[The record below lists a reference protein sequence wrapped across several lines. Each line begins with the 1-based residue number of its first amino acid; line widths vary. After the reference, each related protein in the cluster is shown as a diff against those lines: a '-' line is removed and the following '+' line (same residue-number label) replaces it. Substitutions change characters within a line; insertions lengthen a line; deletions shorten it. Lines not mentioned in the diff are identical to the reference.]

1 MNSYF
6 KLSNIKIELA
16 IIISVLLAFTGCV
29 TDSYHVKSAAQ
40 APAEQ
45 STVRKPTP
53 EPSSITVKQKTT
65 SSSKVKNK
73 EESVAHVTLDKQL
86 SPQAIPEIKE
96 PFPRLKGHKGPLTS
110 SNSKAGKKSAQEL
123 LDSAL
128 AFCDASNDFWER
140 GDLDNAVDALDQAY
154 SLILLINPDQPP
166 DILQQRDDLRIDR
179 KSVV

>member
-1 MNSYF
+1 MNSHF

-40 APAEQ
+40 APAEK
-45 STVRKPTP
+45 STVKKPIP
-53 EPSSITVKQKTT
+53 EPSSITVKQKTA
-65 SSSKVKNK
+65 SSSTVKNE
-73 EESVAHVTLDKQL
+73 EESFAHVTLGKQL
-86 SPQAIPEIKE
+86 SPHAIPEIKE
-96 PFPRLKGHKGPLTS
+96 PLPWPGKKKDTPFTS
-110 SNSKAGKKSAQEL
+110 KPKIKKSAQDL

-154 SLILLINPDQPP
+154 SLILQINPDTYPE
-166 DILQQRDDLRIDR
+166 
-179 KSVV
+179 